1 MNIKKLVCALLCIA
15 CALCLCGCDLL
26 VFDTEELIAPPQLTG
41 DMRPIEV
48 ALRKSAGNGYTLK
61 YPTSGDRRSAV
72 MLEDID
78 GDATFEALAFYSTSD
93 DELTNMHIN
102 IIRRKGEEWLSV
114 SDQSIV
120 AAGVEMVDFCD
131 LDSDGVLEILVG
143 WEIYGSSEK
152 QLAVYS
158 LVGDTLTKRLLQQ
171 YTGFLC
177 GDLDDDGQNEI
188 FIHLISASEGTNKAT
203 VYNLHEGGIK
213 QTAGCMMDG
222 AVKTAGQPQL
232 STLSNGK
239 TAIYID
245 EIKGVGAVTEVLFLQ
260 NGELVNPL
268 LDTES
273 VYENTRTLRAAA
285 LSIADINGDGILEIP
300 VASELPAAD
309 GSHEKLYYTNWCC
322 FDGETLT
329 PQLVAVHN
337 TVDGYYLNVPES
349 FVGRIAITKDVANHR
364 RIIHSFDA
372 TEGIVGGRIAII
384 TAIEIETFE
393 DKDFDASSLK
403 EIARNDTTV
412 FAGAVYENGSG
423 LALTFEQLCEMF
435 NLVEE

>member
-1 MNIKKLVCALLCIA
+1 MSVKKILCIALSLA

-41 DMRPIEV
+41 DMHPIEE
-48 ALRKSAGNGYTLK
+48 ALRGSAGSGYTLK

-78 GDATFEALAFYSTSD
+78 GDATFEAIAFYSTSD

-102 IIRRKGEEWLSV
+102 VIRRKGEDWLSV

-131 LDSDGVLEILVG
+131 LDNDGVLEILVG

-158 LVGDTLTKRLLQQ
+158 LVGDTLTQRLLQQ

-177 GDLDDDGQNEI
+177 CDLDGDEQNEI
-188 FIHLISASEGTNKAT
+188 FIHLINATEGTNKAA

-213 QTAGCMMDG
+213 QTAGCMMDST
-222 AVKTAGQPQL
+222 VKTASQPQL
-232 STLSNGK
+232 SVLSNGK

-268 LDTES
+268 LDTEIA
-273 VYENTRTLRAAA
+273 YENTRTLRAAA
-285 LSIADINGDGILEIP
+285 LSITDINGDGILEIP

-309 GSHEKLYYTNWCC
+309 GSQEKLYYTNWCS
-322 FDGETLT
+322 FNGEKLT
-329 PQLVAVHN
+329 TQLVAVHN
-337 TVDGYYLNVPES
+337 TVDGYYLNVPAA
-349 FVGRIAITKDVANHR
+349 FVGKIAITKDVANHR
-364 RIIHSFDA
+364 RIIHSYDA
-372 TEGIVGGRIAII
+372 DTATVGGRLALI
-384 TAIEIETFE
+384 TAIETETFE
-393 DKDFDASSLK
+393 DKDFDASGLK

-412 FAGAVYENGSG
+412 FAGTVYENGSG
-423 LALTFEQLCEMF
+423 QAVSFEQLCEMF

>member
-1 MNIKKLVCALLCIA
+1 MSIKKLVCTLLCIT

-41 DMRPIEV
+41 DMHPIEV
-48 ALRKSAGNGYTLK
+48 ALRKSAGSGYTLK

-102 IIRRKGEEWLSV
+102 IIRRKGDEWLSV

-131 LDSDGVLEILVG
+131 LDSDGILEILVG

-158 LVGDTLTKRLLQQ
+158 LVGDTLTQRLLQQ

-177 GDLDDDGQNEI
+177 CDLDNDGQNEI

-245 EIKGVGAVTEVLFLQ
+245 EIKGVGAVTEVLFLH

-273 VYENTRTLRAAA
+273 VYENTKTLRAAA
-285 LSIADINGDGILEIP
+285 LSITDINRDGILEIP

-309 GSHEKLYYTNWCC
+309 GSQEKLYYTNWCS
-322 FDGETLT
+322 FDGEALT
-329 PQLVAVHN
+329 TQLVAVHN
-337 TVDGYYLNVPES
+337 TVDGYYLNVPAS
-349 FVGRIAITKDVANHR
+349 FVGKIAITKDVANHR

-372 TEGIVGGRIAII
+372 ADGIVGGRIALI

-393 DKDFDASSLK
+393 DKDFDASGLK

-423 LALTFEQLCEMF
+423 LAITFEQLCEMF

>member
-1 MNIKKLVCALLCIA
+1 MSIKKLVCALLCIT

-102 IIRRKGEEWLSV
+102 IIRRKGDEWLSV
-114 SDQSIV
+114 SDQSLV

-158 LVGDTLTKRLLQQ
+158 LVGDTLTQRLLQQ

-188 FIHLISASEGTNKAT
+188 FIHLINASEGTNKAT

-222 AVKTAGQPQL
+222 AVKTAGQPLIASRLPLVKRLTWEQL
-232 STLSNGK
+232 LLLASECQ
-239 TAIYID
+239 AQID
-245 EIKGVGAVTEVLFLQ
+245 ILERKSYEIK
-260 NGELVNPL
+260 
-268 LDTES
+268 
-273 VYENTRTLRAAA
+273 
-285 LSIADINGDGILEIP
+285 
-300 VASELPAAD
+300 
-309 GSHEKLYYTNWCC
+309 
-322 FDGETLT
+322 
-329 PQLVAVHN
+329 
-337 TVDGYYLNVPES
+337 
-349 FVGRIAITKDVANHR
+349 
-364 RIIHSFDA
+364 
-372 TEGIVGGRIAII
+372 
-384 TAIEIETFE
+384 
-393 DKDFDASSLK
+393 
-403 EIARNDTTV
+403 
-412 FAGAVYENGSG
+412 
-423 LALTFEQLCEMF
+423 
-435 NLVEE
+435 

>member
-1 MNIKKLVCALLCIA
+1 MSVKKLICAVLCVA

-41 DMRPIEV
+41 DMRPIEE
-48 ALRKSAGNGYTLK
+48 ALRMSAGSGYTLK

-72 MLEDID
+72 ILEDID

-114 SDQSIV
+114 SDMSLV

-131 LDSDGVLEILVG
+131 LDNDGVLEILVG

-158 LVGDTLTKRLLQQ
+158 LVGDTLTQRLMQQ

-177 GDLDDDGQNEI
+177 CDLDDDEQNEI
-188 FIHLISASEGTNKAT
+188 FIHLINTTEGTNKAT

-213 QTAGCMMDG
+213 QTAGCVMDS
-222 AVKTAGQPQL
+222 AVKTASQPQL
-232 STLSNGK
+232 SVLSNGK

-245 EIKGVGAVTEVLFLQ
+245 EIKGVGAVTEVLYLK

-268 LDTES
+268 LDTETA
-273 VYENTRTLRAAA
+273 YENTKTLRAAA
-285 LSIADINGDGILEIP
+285 LSITDINGDGILEIP

-309 GSHEKLYYTNWCC
+309 GSQEKLYYTNWCS
-322 FDGETLT
+322 FNGEKLT
-329 PQLVAVHN
+329 VQLVAVHN
-337 TVDGYYLNVPES
+337 TVDGYYFTLPS
-349 FVGRIAITKDVANHR
+349 ALVGKIAITKDVVNHR

-372 TEGIVGGRIAII
+372 AESIVGGRIALVS
-384 TAIEIETFE
+384 AIEIETFE
-393 DKDFDASSLK
+393 DKDFDASGLR

-412 FAGAVYENGSG
+412 FAGTVYENPAGPS
-423 LALTFEQLCEMF
+423 LTFEELCEMF